1 MWYFANS
8 IELLLASCVRGHTQ
22 HIHMWTIL
30 DSIVLLAM
38 HLQMS
43 QLRVNILL
51 FSSLPAIPS
60 TFNTYS
66 ARHGRPGQSVSM
78 HTKCALSH
86 ADWLF
91 SCLTFLRYTFIIWS
105 LPRFVV
111 LTFKTSNII
120 IIAVI
125 ACCSRAICCH
135 SSRHILFLLF
145 LFSLVSV
152 PGGMVDCD
160 FN

>member
-22 HIHMWTIL
+22 HIHMWRIL

-60 TFNTYS
+60 TFNTYTRAAWPTGPIGKHAHEVCTV
-66 ARHGRPGQSVSM
+66 AR
-78 HTKCALSH
+78 
-86 ADWLF
+86 
-91 SCLTFLRYTFIIWS
+91 
-105 LPRFVV
+105 
-111 LTFKTSNII
+111 
-120 IIAVI
+120 
-125 ACCSRAICCH
+125 
-135 SSRHILFLLF
+135 
-145 LFSLVSV
+145 
-152 PGGMVDCD
+152 
-160 FN
+160 